1 MNDCIFCRILAG
13 EIPSKKLY
21 EDEQCLAFY
30 DIQPLAPQHFLV
42 IPKAHIASAAE
53 LGEEQAAL
61 VGHIFAVIA
70 KLTKELG
77 FADGFRVVT
86 NCGEDAGQTVKHL
99 HFHVLGGKTL
109 DYVVVPG
116 SGEEADYANLN
127 VKGKVALVSRGV
139 TTFAEKHEM
148 AHAKGAAACIV
159 YNTEA
164 GMINMSIDSFPI
176 PAIFIS

>member
-42 IPKAHIASAAE
+42 ILKAHIASAAE

-86 NCGEDAGQTVKHL
+86 NSGEDAGQTVKHL

-109 DYVVVPG
+109 G
-116 SGEEADYANLN
+116 SFN
-127 VKGKVALVSRGV
+127 
-139 TTFAEKHEM
+139 
-148 AHAKGAAACIV
+148 
-159 YNTEA
+159 
-164 GMINMSIDSFPI
+164 
-176 PAIFIS
+176 